1 MEETQ
6 YIEDIQDLT
15 IKAILNADLDD
26 YEDTYRIQ
34 RDEIIIIDYRQKL
47 QEIVADLVLLFF

>member
-34 RDEIIIIDYRQKL
+34 KDEIIIIDDRQKL
-47 QEIVADLVLLFF
+47 QEIVADLLKSAK

>member
-6 YIEDIQDLT
+6 YIEDIQNLT

-34 RDEIIIIDYRQKL
+34 RDEIIVIDDKQKL
-47 QEIVADLVLLFF
+47 QELLVDLIKTA

>member
-34 RDEIIIIDYRQKL
+34 WDEIIIIDDRQKL
-47 QEIVADLVLLFF
+47 QEIVADLIKSSK

>member
-34 RDEIIIIDYRQKL
+34 
-47 QEIVADLVLLFF
+47 

>member
-1 MEETQ
+1 MEEIQ

-15 IKAILNADLDD
+15 IKALLDSDLDD

-34 RDEIIIIDYRQKL
+34 RDEIIIIDDKQKL
-47 QEIVADLVLLFF
+47 QELLVDLIKTE